1 MSVHFEKLRIK
12 QIKKETPDCVLIV
25 FDVPDNLQQHFFY
38 KHGQHLTMRTFINDE
53 EVRRSYSLCSS
64 PLDKEWRVAVKKAES
79 GLFSMFA
86 NERLKE
92 GDILEVM
99 PPLGHFYTEVDPA
112 QKKSYVAF
120 AAGSGITPVI
130 SIIKTVLATEP
141 QSDFTLVYG
150 NKNRSSIIFREEL
163 EALKNKYINRFSI
176 IHVLSREMTD
186 AEINHGRIDTNKIT
200 LLFDK
205 NVVDKNADEFFICG
219 PEEMIFT
226 IKDYLL
232 QHQVD
237 EKKIHFE
244 LFTTPETKKVKTKIE
259 KKQEADKQKSK
270 VTAKLDGVIFD
281 FDVEYDGDSIIDAA
295 LFQGIEL
302 PYSCKGGVCGTCKAK
317 LLEGEVEMDAH
328 YALEPEEIEQG
339 YILTCQS
346 HPKTEKV
353 VIDYD
358 IK

>member
-12 QIKKETPDCVLIV
+12 QIKKETSDCVSIV
-25 FDVPDNLQQHFFY
+25 FDIPEELQQHFFY
-38 KHGQHLTMRTFINDE
+38 KHGQHLTMRTFINGE

-79 GLFSMFA
+79 GLFSSFA
-86 NERLKE
+86 NEKLKQ

-99 PPLGHFYTEVDPA
+99 PPLGHFYTEVNPS

-120 AAGSGITPVI
+120 AAGSGITPVL
-130 SIIKTVLATEP
+130 SIIKTVLSTEP
-141 QSDFTLVYG
+141 QSDFTLMYG
-150 NKNRSSIIFREEL
+150 NRNRSSIIFREEL

-186 AEINHGRIDTNKIT
+186 AEINYGRIDASKCK

-205 NVVDKNADEFFICG
+205 KVADIHADEFFICG

-226 IKDYLL
+226 IKDFL
-232 QHQVD
+232 QQQGVD

-244 LFTTPETKKVKTKIE
+244 LFTTPETKKP
-259 KKQEADKQKSK
+259 KQKAQKTHADDQQKCK
-270 VTAKLDGVIFD
+270 VTAKLDGVVFD

-295 LFQGIEL
+295 LFQGIDL

-317 LLEGEVEMDAH
+317 LLEGKVEMDAH
-328 YALEPEEIEQG
+328 YSLEDEEIAHG
-339 YILTCQS
+339 YILACQS
-346 HPKTEKV
+346 HPESER
-353 VIDYD
+353 VIIDFD

>member
-12 QIKKETPDCVLIV
+12 QIKKETPDCVSII
-25 FDVPDNLQQHFFY
+25 FDVPENLQEHFFY

-64 PLDKEWRVAVKKAES
+64 PLDKEWRVAVKRAES
-79 GLFSMFA
+79 GLFSTFA
-86 NERLKE
+86 NEKLKR
-92 GDILEVM
+92 GDVIEVM
-99 PPLGHFYTEVDPA
+99 PPLGRFYTEVNPS
-112 QKKSYVAF
+112 QKKSYAAF

-150 NKNRSSIIFREEL
+150 NRNRSSIIFREEL

-186 AEINHGRIDTNKIT
+186 AEINHGRIDAVKCK

-205 NVVDKNADEFFICG
+205 KVADINADEFFICG

-226 IKDYLL
+226 VKDFL
-232 QHQVD
+232 QQHGVD

-244 LFTTPETKKVKTKIE
+244 LFTTPETKKPKTKTE
-259 KKQEADKQKSK
+259 RKQIAEERKCK
-270 VTAKLDGVIFD
+270 VTAKLDGVVFD
-281 FDVEYDGDSIIDAA
+281 FDVEFDGDSIIDSA

-302 PYSCKGGVCGTCKAK
+302 PYSCKGGVCSTCKAK

-328 YALEPEEIEQG
+328 YGLEQEEVEQG

-346 HPKTEKV
+346 HPKTDRV

>member
-163 EALKNKYINRFSI
+163 EAL
-176 IHVLSREMTD
+176 
-186 AEINHGRIDTNKIT
+186 
-200 LLFDK
+200 
-205 NVVDKNADEFFICG
+205 
-219 PEEMIFT
+219 
-226 IKDYLL
+226 
-232 QHQVD
+232 
-237 EKKIHFE
+237 
-244 LFTTPETKKVKTKIE
+244 
-259 KKQEADKQKSK
+259 
-270 VTAKLDGVIFD
+270 TASF
-281 FDVEYDGDSIIDAA
+281 
-295 LFQGIEL
+295 
-302 PYSCKGGVCGTCKAK
+302 
-317 LLEGEVEMDAH
+317 
-328 YALEPEEIEQG
+328 
-339 YILTCQS
+339 
-346 HPKTEKV
+346 
-353 VIDYD
+353 
-358 IK
+358 